1 MDKSRE
7 EKRIVSHLCLFPG
20 QELETH
26 EAINF
31 DRGCLST
38 TVPKGYYLIYDNAVK
53 CEAELWASNVAFK
66 QFYNRKQQIKPGVST
81 PSG

>member
-31 DRGCLST
+31 DRGCLNT

-53 CEAELWASNVAFK
+53 RGIQLWESEAAARQL
-66 QFYNRKQQIKPGVST
+66 
-81 PSG
+81 

>member
-20 QELETH
+20 EELETH
-26 EAINF
+26 KAINF
-31 DRGCLST
+31 DRGCLNT

-53 CEAELWASNVAFK
+53 WEIQLCKSKAAA
-66 QFYNRKQQIKPGVST
+66 
-81 PSG
+81 